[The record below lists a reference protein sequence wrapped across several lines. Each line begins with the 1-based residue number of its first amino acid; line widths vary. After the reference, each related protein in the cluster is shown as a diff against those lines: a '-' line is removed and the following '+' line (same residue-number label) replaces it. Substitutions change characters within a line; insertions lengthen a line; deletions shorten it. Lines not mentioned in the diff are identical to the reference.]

1 MLIMVSRIPW
11 PEFGTE
17 DDPLA
22 QLAGLSHYYGSDID
36 FVIAG
41 GGNTSVKIG
50 DRLYVKASG
59 TQLATIGADGFVELD
74 RPALDR
80 LLATDLGTD
89 PAIREQR
96 FKSAI
101 LAARI
106 HPEKGQRPSVEC
118 VLHHI
123 IPRRFVIHSHATVAN
138 SLACSGRGR
147 ETAAELFGS
156 GCLWMPYVDPGFALA
171 RRLNE
176 ALRDYRESTGRDC
189 PRALLLQNH
198 GLIVWGDTPEEVRAA
213 TDWVVG
219 SISARI
225 GALPPGA
232 VFGTR
237 KRLDAPEGRRLI
249 DAFGPILRGLLAG
262 EDRLPIVT
270 FDDSEIVLDLV
281 CTGTGKEIAA
291 RGPWTPDQIVY
302 CGSFPLWFEATGREE
317 PGALHPRLAE
327 AVRAHGVATGF
338 PPAVILVKG
347 LGMFAAGRDQSSADS
362 VRLCYIDAIKV
373 AAGAERLG
381 GAQALARRDREF
393 IEQWEVEAYRR
404 KVSAGQ
410 RSPGRMSDKV
420 ALVTGSAQGFGLE
433 IADDLAAQGAHVVLA
448 DINRELVTHRAQALA
463 ARHGSGRV
471 MALGM
476 DVTDGGLIADA
487 LHEVVRAYG
496 GLDLLIS
503 NAGVLLAGSV
513 KTQPVRDFELV
524 TNVNYKGFFLCVQKV
539 APILSLQHLAKPDC
553 WSDIIQVNSKSGLAG
568 SNRNGAY
575 AGSKFGS
582 IGLTQSFA
590 LELLEDGIKV
600 NAVCPGNF
608 FEGPLWSDPEKGLLV
623 QYLRA
628 GKVPG
633 AKTVEDVRKAYEARV
648 PMGRGCT
655 TADVMKAVYY
665 LVEQKY
671 ETGQALP
678 VTGGQIML
686 H

>member
-1 MLIMVSRIPW
+1 MVSRIPW
-11 PEFGTE
+11 PEFRAE
-17 DDPLA
+17 DDPLE
-22 QLAGLSHYYGSDID
+22 QLVALSHFYGSDID

-41 GGNTSVKIG
+41 GGNSSVKIG

-74 RPALDR
+74 RVALDS
-80 LLATDLGTD
+80 LLAAELGAD
-89 PAIREQR
+89 PADREQR

-101 LAARI
+101 HAARI
-106 HPEKGQRPSVEC
+106 HPDRGQRPSVEC

-138 SLACSGRGR
+138 SLTCSGRGK
-147 ETAAELFGS
+147 EEAADLFGDD
-156 GCLWMPYVDPGFALA
+156 CLWIPYVDPGFVLA
-171 RRLNE
+171 RRLND
-176 ALRDYRESTGRDC
+176 ALRDYREGTGRDC

-198 GLIVWGDTPEEVRAA
+198 GLIVWGNTPEEVRET

-225 GALPPGA
+225 GALSPRE
-232 VFGTR
+232 VFGTGE
-237 KRLDAPEGRRLI
+237 RLDAQERRRLI
-249 DAFGPILRGLLAG
+249 DAIGPLLRGLLAEG
-262 EDRLPIVT
+262 ERLPMVM
-270 FDDSEIVLDLV
+270 FDDAETVLDLV
-281 CTGTGKEIAA
+281 CTEAGKEIAA

-302 CGSFPLWFEATGREE
+302 CGSFPLWFEATGRKE
-317 PGALHPRLAE
+317 PGTLHLLLAG
-327 AVRAHGVATGF
+327 AVQAHRSTTGF
-338 PPAVILVKG
+338 PPAVVLVKG
-347 LGMFAAGRDQSSADS
+347 LGMFAAGRDQSAADS

-373 AAGAERLG
+373 AAGSERLG
-381 GAQALARRDREF
+381 SAQALARRDREF
-393 IEQWEVEAYRR
+393 IEQWEVEAYRK
-404 KVSAGQ
+404 KVSAGE
-410 RSPGRMSDKV
+410 RTPGRMSDKV
-420 ALVTGSAQGFGLE
+420 VLVTGSAQGFGLE
-433 IADDLAAQGAHVVLA
+433 IAEDLAAQGAHVVLA
-448 DINRELVTHRAQALA
+448 DINRDLATQRALALA

-476 DVTDGGLIADA
+476 DVTDGCLIADA

-503 NAGVLLAGSV
+503 NAGILLAGSV
-513 KTQPVRDFELV
+513 KTQAVRDFELV
-524 TNVNYKGFFLCVQKV
+524 TNVNYKGFFLCVQMV
-539 APILSLQHLAKPDC
+539 APILSLQHLAKPDY
-553 WSDIIQVNSKSGLAG
+553 WSDIIQINSKSGLAG

-575 AGSKFGS
+575 AGSKFGG

-590 LELLEDGIKV
+590 LELLEDGVKV

-633 AKTVEDVRKAYEARV
+633 AKTVQDVRKAYEARV

-655 TADVMKAVYY
+655 AADVMKAIYY
-665 LVEQKY
+665 LIEQKY